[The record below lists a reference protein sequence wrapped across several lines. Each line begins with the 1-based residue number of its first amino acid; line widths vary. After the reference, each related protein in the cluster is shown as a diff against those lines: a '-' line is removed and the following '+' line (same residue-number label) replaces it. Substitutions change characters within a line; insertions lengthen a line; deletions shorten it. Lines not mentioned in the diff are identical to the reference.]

1 MAVST
6 TFTTQTRKQ
15 NYITNDQFKRAPT
28 PIDWQKLVSGGI
40 PTDQEDQLT
49 EVIGRASA
57 WVDSIC
63 MQVLQATTDT
73 EQGIISTNR
82 YGEMTVHPRYHPV
95 LEVSNFAVGPMPGEL
110 QVIGN
115 LGQIWVEEKRFV
127 VPGATFPFT
136 SSAGPLQFSGTY
148 VGTNSNHVFAAWTYI
163 NGYTVTTLQN
173 PATAGATSVTLK
185 DATGVIWNSTTST
198 QVGSPIQIKDGPT
211 SEYVVVTG
219 APTGNVVPCQALQY
233 NHAAGVAVSGLPRDV
248 EEAVILATTAYVKLQ
263 GTGGLVAGSTGGQ
276 TANDPF
282 RAGDD
287 FQRAQSILQMGDY
300 IRVSI
305 G

>member
-1 MAVST
+1 MSIST
-6 TFTTQTRKQ
+6 TFTTQTRRQ
-15 NYITNDQFKRAPT
+15 NYITNDQFKRSPT
-28 PIDWQKLVSGGI
+28 PIDWQKLVSGGL
-40 PTDQEDQLT
+40 PQDQENELT
-49 EVIGRASA
+49 EMIGRASA

-73 EQGIISTNR
+73 EQGIVSTNR

-95 LEVSNFAVGPMPGEL
+95 LEVTGFQVGPMPGEL
-110 QVIGN
+110 QEIGN
-115 LGQIWVEEKRFV
+115 IGQIWVEEKRIV

-136 SSAGPLQFSGTY
+136 SSAGPLQFGGTY
-148 VGTNSNHVFAAWTYI
+148 LGTNSNHVYATWTYV
-163 NGYTVTTLQN
+163 NGYPVTTLAG
-173 PATAGATSVTLK
+173 PSAVGATSVTLQ
-185 DATGVIWNSTTST
+185 DATGVIWNPTTSS
-198 QVGSPIQIKDGPT
+198 QVGAPIQIKDGPT
-211 SEYVVVTG
+211 SEYIVVTG
-219 APTGNVVPCQALQY
+219 TPTGNVVPCSPLQ
-233 NHAAGVAVSGLPRDV
+233 NAHLSGAAVSGLPRDV
-248 EEAVILATTAYVKLQ
+248 EEAVVLATTAYVKLQ

-287 FQRAQSILQMGDY
+287 FQRAQSMLQMGDY